1 MFRTGGRHPASIVCV
16 YDSTML
22 GSVRGNLALNEEAI
36 GMKKQR

>member
-1 MFRTGGRHPASIVCV
+1 MFRTGGRHPASIIE
-16 YDSTML
+16 SWTQTMF